1 MLQFS
6 GTGMFE
12 AEYLAA
18 LGIDPGH
25 KEWRVFS
32 RRIHGLKDQQ
42 DGITIGRV
50 KKLLL

>member
-1 MLQFS
+1 
-6 GTGMFE
+6 MFE

-25 KEWRVFS
+25 DVLDGAVFS